1 MGSLRNPV
9 GPLPS
14 SIYWRR
20 RAVAL
25 SLIALLAVLVL
36 WAVISG
42 GGSGNRSGGT
52 NKGPDPTQ
60 SITPGPSGSGPAIST
75 APGGRDASGG
85 SGGSGSGGS
94 GGSAGSAGSAGSGG
108 ANSGDGGTSTG
119 SGGSAGSDSGSGG
132 GSSGGGG
139 GAGDTG
145 VRVPAGS
152 SVPTCAPGS
161 LSLVLR
167 STKTS
172 YEPGEKPRIEVV
184 LKNNATSACKAD
196 LGPKGAVV
204 TVTSTGNDRVW
215 STEDCAPGDAGAF
228 FQVPGASSITHTVEW
243 DRSKSAPGCATPPAG
258 AVEPGTYLV
267 EAHFPGLPVARASF
281 ALAKD

>member
-25 SLIALLAVLVL
+25 SLIALLSLLVL
-36 WAVISG
+36 WVVTSG
-42 GGSGNRSGGT
+42 GGKGNKSGAN

-75 APGGRDASGG
+75 APGGRDES
-85 SGGSGSGGS
+85 SGSGGS
-94 GGSAGSAGSAGSGG
+94 GGSSGSGG
-108 ANSGDGGTSTG
+108 SGGSNSSSGGTSTG
-119 SGGSAGSDSGSGG
+119 SGGSGGSNSGSGG
-132 GSSGGGG
+132 GSSVGG
-139 GAGDTG
+139 GDTG
-145 VRVPAGS
+145 RQVPADSGL
-152 SVPTCAPGS
+152 PTCAPGS
-161 LSLVLR
+161 LTLTLR

-172 YEPGEKPRIEVV
+172 FAPGEKPRLEVV
-184 LKNNATSACKAD
+184 VKNNSDSTCKAD

-215 STEDCAPGDAGAF
+215 STEDCPSGDADVF
-228 FQVPGASSITHTVEW
+228 FQVPGSSAITHTVEW
-243 DRSKSAPGCATPPAG
+243 NRTQSAPGCATPGAG
-258 AVEPGTYLV
+258 VVSPGTYLV

-281 ALAKD
+281 ALAQD

>member
-25 SLIALLAVLVL
+25 SLIALLAILVL
-36 WAVISG
+36 WFATSG
-42 GGSGNRSGGT
+42 GGGSKGGT
-52 NKGPDPTQ
+52 SKGPNPTQ
-60 SITPGPSGSGPAIST
+60 SITPGPTGSGPAIST
-75 APGGRDASGG
+75 APGGRDESSG
-85 SGGSGSGGS
+85 SGGSGGS
-94 GGSAGSAGSAGSGG
+94 GGSAGSAGSGGPGGSGG
-108 ANSGDGGTSTG
+108 ANSADGGTSTG
-119 SGGSAGSDSGSGG
+119 SGGAGGSDSGSGG
-132 GSSGGGG
+132 GSSGGDGEG
-139 GAGDTG
+139 RN
-145 VRVPAGS
+145 RVPAGS
-152 SVPTCAPGS
+152 PLPICAPGS
-161 LSLVLR
+161 LSLTLR
-167 STKTS
+167 STKTTFG
-172 YEPGEKPRIEVV
+172 PGEKPRIEVV
-184 LKNNATSACKAD
+184 LKNNSASTCKAD

-215 STEDCAPGDAGAF
+215 STDDCLSGDPALF
-228 FQVPGASSITHTVEW
+228 FQVPGGATITHAVEW

-258 AVEPGTYLV
+258 AVTPGTYLL

>member
-36 WAVISG
+36 WAVTSG
-42 GGSGNRSGGT
+42 GGSGNKGGG
-52 NKGPDPTQ
+52 NDKGPNPTQ

-75 APGGRDASGG
+75 APGGRDESSGSGGAGGSGG
-85 SGGSGSGGS
+85 SGGSGSAGS
-94 GGSAGSAGSAGSGG
+94 GGSGG

-119 SGGSAGSDSGSGG
+119 SGGSSGANSASGG

-139 GAGDTG
+139 SAGSQ
-145 VRVPAGS
+145 VPADS
-152 SVPTCAPGS
+152 SLPTCAPGA
-161 LSLVLR
+161 LSLTLR

-172 YEPGEKPRIEVV
+172 YEPGEKPRIEIL
-184 LKNNATSACKAD
+184 LKNNSGSACKAD

-204 TVTSTGNDRVW
+204 TVTSTANDRVW
-215 STEDCAPGDAGAF
+215 STDDCASGDAGAF
-228 FQVPGASSITHTVEW
+228 FQVPGGSTITHTVEW
-243 DRSKSAPGCATPPAG
+243 DRTKSAPACATPSPG
-258 AVEPGTYLV
+258 AVPPGTYLL
-267 EAHFPGLPVARASF
+267 EAHLPGLPVARASF

>member
-36 WAVISG
+36 WAVMSG

-52 NKGPDPTQ
+52 NKGPDPTH

-75 APGGRDASGG
+75 APGGRDES
-85 SGGSGSGGS
+85 SGSGGS
-94 GGSAGSAGSAGSGG
+94 GGPGGSGG
-108 ANSGDGGTSTG
+108 STSGDGGTGTG
-119 SGGSAGSDSGSGG
+119 PGGSAGSESGSGG
-132 GSSGGGG
+132 GSSSGGGG
-139 GAGDTG
+139 GGGGNAGTQ
-145 VRVPAGS
+145 VPAGS
-152 SVPTCAPGS
+152 SLPTCAPGS
-161 LSLVLR
+161 LSLTLR

-172 YEPGEKPRIEVV
+172 YAPGEKPRIEVV
-184 LKNNATSACKAD
+184 VKNNAASTCKAD

-215 STEDCAPGDAGAF
+215 STEDCPSGDASAF
-228 FQVPGASSITHTVEW
+228 FQVPGSSSITHTVEW
-243 DRSKSAPGCATPPAG
+243 DRGKSAPSCATPPAG

-281 ALAKD
+281 ALSRD